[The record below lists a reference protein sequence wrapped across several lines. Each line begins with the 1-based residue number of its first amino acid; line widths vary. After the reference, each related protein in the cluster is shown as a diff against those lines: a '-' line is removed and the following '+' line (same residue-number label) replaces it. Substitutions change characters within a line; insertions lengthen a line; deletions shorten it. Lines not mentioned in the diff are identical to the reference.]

1 MKVSAF
7 SSREGLA
14 TLIFFTSTETCFSW
28 TNQYLL
34 KNLDK
39 KVVIRRIHYSR
50 CTKTNI
56 DMYTISNFPES
67 LSGLLSRVDEEYSR
81 TP

>member
-14 TLIFFTSTETCFSW
+14 TLFFFTSTEPCFSW

-39 KVVIRRIHYSR
+39 
-50 CTKTNI
+50 
-56 DMYTISNFPES
+56 
-67 LSGLLSRVDEEYSR
+67 SGDS
-81 TP
+81 

>member
-7 SSREGLA
+7 TSREGLA
-14 TLIFFTSTETCFSW
+14 TLILFASTETCFPW

-39 KVVIRRIHYSR
+39 KS
-50 CTKTNI
+50 T
-56 DMYTISNFPES
+56 DS
-67 LSGLLSRVDEEYSR
+67 
-81 TP
+81 